1 MVVMSFA
8 FLDLSM
14 EIEWLLWL
22 SYIHVI
28 SLGTYAELII

>member
-1 MVVMSFA
+1 MVAMSFA

-14 EIEWLLWL
+14 EIEWL

-28 SLGTYAELII
+28 SLGTYGELII